1 MRPKVSIHAAIA
13 QMLSV
18 LPVPI
23 ERSMKPAGAGLQMF
37 RVATVAHHVAAITTK
52 GRCKLRIKCLL
63 WLPKRNAADS
73 LFNRAG
79 LEIKDLRP
87 FGF

>member
-1 MRPKVSIHAAIA
+1 MSKNVSIHAAIA

-37 RVATVAHHVAAITTK
+37 RVATVAQRVAAISTK
-52 GRCKLRIKCLL
+52 GRCKL
-63 WLPKRNAADS
+63 AGS

-79 LEIKDLRP
+79 LEIKVLRP
-87 FGF
+87 FGFSRKIVFLT